1 MKKIILMLSLA
12 LFLASCNHNA
22 VEKPE
27 NLIEEEVMTNIL
39 YDLSIMEAMKSQN
52 PYAPQN
58 QSINPKEYIFKKY
71 KIDSLQFANS
81 NRYYVS
87 QIEEYKKMY
96 DQVNER
102 LKKEKKATDSLVLI
116 KGNGTQQSAPT
127 SDTPQ
132 IQ

>member
-1 MKKIILMLSLA
+1 MLSLA
-12 LFLASCNHNA
+12 LFLASCNHSA

-27 NLIEEEVMTNIL
+27 NLIEEDVMTDIL
-39 YDLSIMEAMKSQN
+39 YDLSIMEAIKSQN

-58 QSINPKEYIFKKY
+58 QSMNPKDYIFKKY
-71 KIDSLQFANS
+71 KIDSLQFAAS
-81 NRYYVS
+81 NRYYIS

-102 LKKEKKATDSLVLI
+102 LEKEKKVADSLL
-116 KGNGTQQSAPT
+116 T
-127 SDTPQ
+127 SEGIIIVPKTSTTDTPQ

>member
-1 MKKIILMLSLA
+1 MFSLV

-39 YDLSIMEAMKSQN
+39 YDLSILEAMKSQN

-58 QSINPKEYIFKKY
+58 QSMNPKDYIFKKY
-71 KIDSLQFANS
+71 KIDSLQFATS

-87 QIEEYKKMY
+87 RIEAYKKMY

-102 LKKEKKATDSLVLI
+102 LEKEKKAADSLVLI
-116 KGNGTQQSAPT
+116 KGNGTQFNGST

>member
-1 MKKIILMLSLA
+1 
-12 LFLASCNHNA
+12 
-22 VEKPE
+22 
-27 NLIEEEVMTNIL
+27 MTNIL
-39 YDLSIMEAMKSQN
+39 YDLSILEAMKSQN

-58 QSINPKEYIFKKY
+58 QSMNPKDYIFKKY
-71 KIDSLQFANS
+71 KIDSLQFSTS

-87 QIEEYKKMY
+87 RIEAYKKMY

-102 LKKEKKATDSLVLI
+102 LEKEKKAADSLVLI
-116 KGNGTQQSAPT
+116 KGNGMQSNGST

>member
-1 MKKIILMLSLA
+1 MLSLV

-39 YDLSIMEAMKSQN
+39 YDLSILEAMKSQN

-58 QSINPKEYIFKKY
+58 QSMNPKDYIFKKY
-71 KIDSLQFANS
+71 KIDSLQFATS

-87 QIEEYKKMY
+87 QIEAYKKMY
-96 DQVNER
+96 DLVNER
-102 LKKEKKATDSLVLI
+102 LEKEKKAADSLVLI
-116 KGNGTQQSAPT
+116 KGNATQSNGST

>member
-1 MKKIILMLSLA
+1 MKKIILMLSLS

-27 NLIEEEVMTNIL
+27 NLIDENVMTDIL
-39 YDLSIMEAMKSQN
+39 YDLSIMEAIKSQN

-58 QSINPKEYIFKKY
+58 QSMNPKDYIFKKY
-71 KIDSLQFANS
+71 KIDSLQFAAS

-96 DQVNER
+96 EQVNER
-102 LKKEKKATDSLVLI
+102 LEKEKKAADSLVLI
-116 KGNGTQQSAPT
+116 KGKGIQTSTPT

>member
-1 MKKIILMLSLA
+1 MFSLV

-39 YDLSIMEAMKSQN
+39 YDLSILEAMKSQN

-58 QSINPKEYIFKKY
+58 QSMNPKDYIFKKY
-71 KIDSLQFANS
+71 KIDSLQFATS

-87 QIEEYKKMY
+87 QIEAYKKMY

-102 LKKEKKATDSLVLI
+102 LEKEKKAADSLVLI
-116 KGNGTQQSAPT
+116 KGNGTQSNGST

>member
-1 MKKIILMLSLA
+1 MFNLVLV
-12 LFLASCNHNA
+12 LASCNHNA
-22 VEKPE
+22 VEKPK
-27 NLIEEEVMTNIL
+27 NLIDENVMTDIL
-39 YDLSIMEAMKSQN
+39 YDLSIMEAIKSQS

-58 QSINPKEYIFKKY
+58 QSMNPKDYIFKKY
-71 KIDSLQFANS
+71 KIDSLQFATS

-96 DQVNER
+96 EQVNER
-102 LKKEKKATDSLVLI
+102 IEKEKKAADSLALI
-116 KGNGTQQSAPT
+116 KGKVAQPSSPT

>member
-71 KIDSLQFANS
+71 KIDSLQFATS

-96 DQVNER
+96 DRVNER
-102 LKKEKKATDSLVLI
+102 LEKEKKAADSLVLI
-116 KGNGTQQSAPT
+116 KGNGIQSNGST
-127 SDTPQ
+127 TDTPQ

>member
-1 MKKIILMLSLA
+1 MFSLV

-22 VEKPE
+22 VEKPK
-27 NLIEEEVMTNIL
+27 NLIDENVMTDIL
-39 YDLSIMEAMKSQN
+39 YDLSIMEAIKSQN

-58 QSINPKEYIFKKY
+58 QSMNPKDYIFKKY
-71 KIDSLQFANS
+71 KIDSLQFATS

-96 DQVNER
+96 EQVNER
-102 LKKEKKATDSLVLI
+102 LEKEKKAADSLVLI
-116 KGNGTQQSAPT
+116 KGKGIQTSTPT

>member
-1 MKKIILMLSLA
+1 MFSLV

-39 YDLSIMEAMKSQN
+39 YDLSILEAMKSQN

-58 QSINPKEYIFKKY
+58 QSMNPKDYIFKKY
-71 KIDSLQFANS
+71 KIDSLQFATS

-87 QIEEYKKMY
+87 QIEAYKKMY

-102 LKKEKKATDSLVLI
+102 LEKEKKAADSLVLI
-116 KGNGTQQSAPT
+116 KGNGMQSNGST

>member
-1 MKKIILMLSLA
+1 MFSLV

-58 QSINPKEYIFKKY
+58 QSMNPKDYIFKKY
-71 KIDSLQFANS
+71 KIDSLQFATS

-96 DQVNER
+96 DKVNER
-102 LKKEKKATDSLVLI
+102 LEKEKKAADSLVLI
-116 KGNGTQQSAPT
+116 KGNGMQTSTPT

>member
-1 MKKIILMLSLA
+1 MFSLV

-22 VEKPE
+22 VEKPK
-27 NLIEEEVMTNIL
+27 NLIDENVMTDIL
-39 YDLSIMEAMKSQN
+39 YDLSIMEAIKSQN

-58 QSINPKEYIFKKY
+58 QSMNPKDYIFKKY
-71 KIDSLQFANS
+71 KIDSLQFATS

-96 DQVNER
+96 EQVNER
-102 LKKEKKATDSLVLI
+102 IEKEKKAADSLALI
-116 KGNGTQQSAPT
+116 KGKVAQPSSPT

>member
-1 MKKIILMLSLA
+1 MFSLV

-58 QSINPKEYIFKKY
+58 QSMNPKDYIYKKY
-71 KIDSLQFANS
+71 KIDSLQFATS
-81 NRYYVS
+81 NRYYIS

-96 DQVNER
+96 EKVNER
-102 LKKEKKATDSLVLI
+102 LEKEKKAADSLVLI
-116 KGNGTQQSAPT
+116 KGNGIQSNGST
-127 SDTPQ
+127 TDTPQ